1 MDGIKLRAL
10 FDQYII
16 SHINYNLIDIVIDYY
31 ETIKS
36 AHIAL
41 ILKTEKDK
49 EIFLLENYKKCIIEL
64 SEVINESKI
73 IEINSF
79 DYSVFSKEEIDQK
92 YEGNYYYAIR

>member
-1 MDGIKLRAL
+1 MDGINLKAL
-10 FDQYII
+10 FDKYII

-49 EIFLLENYKKCIIEL
+49 EIFLLENYKKCTMEL

-73 IEINSF
+73 VEINNF
-79 DYSVFSKEEIDQK
+79 EYSVFSKEEIDKK
-92 YEGNYYYAIR
+92 YEGNYYYAMH

>member
-1 MDGIKLRAL
+1 MDGINLKAL
-10 FDQYII
+10 FDKYII
-16 SHINYNLIDIVIDYY
+16 SHINYNLIDIVIDCY

-49 EIFLLENYKKCIIEL
+49 EIFLLENYKKCTMEL

-73 IEINSF
+73 VEINNF
-79 DYSVFSKEEIDQK
+79 EYSVFSKEEIDQK
-92 YEGNYYYAIR
+92 YEGNYYYAMH